1 MNFRSSFLAALL
13 LLLASGSAPAQ
24 PPVITHYQ
32 HPGNGTFVVWFN
44 GEPGATF
51 RIVAAS
57 DLTTWD
63 TLAYQIADAS
73 FGDFGFTD
81 PTTAF
86 FTHRFYGAANA
97 VGDVTFP
104 TLNVTSPLPN
114 ESVGSPTVL
123 LQGTASDANGIRE
136 IRVNDLPIAG
146 TTNFSATLPLTPGTN
161 RFLLSAIDLSANRN
175 RRSQFISVHYVP
187 AVPAFFTQPSSQ
199 INDVGTT
206 AHFGAVAT
214 GSAPLSYQ
222 WRKDGVNVSDGP
234 RISGAAT
241 PALAISNVGAAD
253 VAGYSLVVTNTS
265 GAATSEVAI
274 LTVQAP
280 PGFIAVFGANF
291 AENFDSMGSTGTN
304 TPPGWFTGTGTG
316 AIFGTNVVA
325 STGSSSG
332 GGNYNLGSTTN
343 SDRALGSLAASA
355 TQRDT
360 EARFINASGS
370 NIVAFN
376 ISYTGEQ
383 WRQGGAAATNNDLT
397 LQYSITGTGF
407 TALGTAFDFSSPF
420 DAGTAGALDG
430 NNATNRVAGIGGDYV
445 PASAIT
451 NGGVFHLR
459 WADADNASSDHA
471 LAIDDLTI
479 TFTFD
484 AP

>member
-1 MNFRSSFLAALL
+1 MFLILVA
-13 LLLASGSAPAQ
+13 GPAPAQ
-24 PPVITHYQ
+24 QPPVVTSYQ
-32 HPGNGTFVVWFN
+32 FPGNGSFIVWFN
-44 GEPGATF
+44 GEPGATY

-57 DLTTWD
+57 DLPTWD
-63 TLAYQIADAS
+63 TVAYQIADVS

-86 FTHRFYGAANA
+86 FARRFYAAGTA
-97 VGDVTFP
+97 AGDMTFP
-104 TLNVTSPLPN
+104 TLNITSPLPN
-114 ESVGSPTVL
+114 ESVGNSTVL
-123 LQGTASDANGIRE
+123 LQGTASDASGIRE
-136 IRVNDLPIAG
+136 IRVNDLPIIG
-146 TTNFSATLPLTPGTN
+146 TINFSATLPLTPGTN

-175 RRSQFISVHYVP
+175 RRSQFVSVHYVP
-187 AVPAFFTQPSSQ
+187 ALPTFFTQPSSQ

-206 AHFGAVAT
+206 AHFSAVAT

-222 WRKDGVNVSDGP
+222 WRKDGLNLSNGP
-234 RISGAAT
+234 RLSGVTT
-241 PALAISNVGAAD
+241 PDLAVSNVGAAD
-253 VAGYSLVVTNTS
+253 VAGYSLVVTNLS
-265 GAATSEVAI
+265 GGATSEVAI

-304 TPPGWFTGTGTG
+304 TPPGWFTGTGIG
-316 AIFGTNVVA
+316 AITGTNVVA

-332 GGNYNLGSTTN
+332 GGNYNLGSAA
-343 SDRALGSLAASA
+343 SPDRALGSLAASA

-383 WRQGGAAATNNDLT
+383 WRQGGTGATNNDLT

-407 TALGTAFDFSSPF
+407 TALGAAFDFSSPF

-430 NNATNRVAGIGGDYV
+430 NNATNRVSGIGGGYV